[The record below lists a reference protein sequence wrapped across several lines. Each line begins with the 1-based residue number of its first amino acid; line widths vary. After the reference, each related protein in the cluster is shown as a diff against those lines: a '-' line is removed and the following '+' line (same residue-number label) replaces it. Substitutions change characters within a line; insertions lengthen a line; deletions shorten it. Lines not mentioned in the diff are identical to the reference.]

1 MMQPTRWDSKAKN
14 LGKRLTKREKLSLL
28 QRYEAEMRQGR
39 NREQILGKMAQ
50 KIGVSSNRQVE
61 RIIAQAKHYR
71 EEIEKH
77 FAELSAT
84 ALKLA
89 EILGWYYKHRLF
101 TIEPLISS
109 DFPYTTHT
117 PELPTLNER
126 ELSNLLAH
134 LGDEIPELVP
144 IVEYPKAC
152 EQWFALGDRKWEK
165 QTPSATITGDLILK
179 LKLKANQADFMGKC
193 PDCPR

>member
-1 MMQPTRWDSKAKN
+1 MQPTKWDSKAKR
-14 LGKRLTKREKLSLL
+14 LRKRLTRRGKLALL
-28 QRYEAEMRQGR
+28 QYYDAEMLQGR
-39 NREQILGKMAQ
+39 SREQILDELALA
-50 KIGVSSNRQVE
+50 IGVDSQRQVE
-61 RIIAQAKHYR
+61 RILAQAKRYR

-89 EILGWYYKHRLF
+89 EILGWYYKHHLF

-117 PELPTLNER
+117 PESPILNER
-126 ELSNLLAH
+126 ELSNFLTH
-134 LGDEIPELVP
+134 LGSEILELVP
-144 IVEYPKAC
+144 IGEYPKAC

-165 QTPSATITGDLILK
+165 QTPSVTITGDLILK
-179 LKLKANQADFMGKC
+179 LKLKANQTDFTSKC

>member
-1 MMQPTRWDSKAKN
+1 M
-14 LGKRLTKREKLSLL
+14 GKRLTKREKLSFL

-39 NREQILGKMAQ
+39 NREQILGEMAQ
-50 KIGVSSNRQVE
+50 EIGVSSNRQVE
-61 RIIAQAKHYR
+61 RIIAQGKRYR

-89 EILGWYYKHRLF
+89 EILGWYYKHHLL

-117 PELPTLNER
+117 PESPVMNEQ

-134 LGDEIPELVP
+134 LGDEIVELIP
-144 IVEYPKAC
+144 IGEYPKAC

-165 QTPSATITGDLILK
+165 QTPSVTITGDLILR
-179 LKLKANQADFMGKC
+179 LKLKANQTDFTGKC

>member
-1 MMQPTRWDSKAKN
+1 MKQGIS
-14 LGKRLTKREKLSLL
+14 RE
-28 QRYEAEMRQGR
+28 R
-39 NREQILGKMAQ
+39 ILGKMAK

-61 RIIAQAKHYR
+61 RILAQAKRYR
-71 EEIEKH
+71 EEIKKH
-77 FAELSAT
+77 FSELSTT

-89 EILGWYYKHRLF
+89 EILDWYFQRHLF

-117 PELPTLNER
+117 PESPILNER

-134 LGDEIPELVP
+134 LGDKIPKLVH
-144 IVEYPKAC
+144 IGEYPRAC
-152 EQWFALGDRKWEK
+152 EQWSALGDRRWEK
-165 QTPSATITGDLILK
+165 QTPSATITGDLISK
-179 LKLKANQADFMGKC
+179 LKLKANQANFTGKC